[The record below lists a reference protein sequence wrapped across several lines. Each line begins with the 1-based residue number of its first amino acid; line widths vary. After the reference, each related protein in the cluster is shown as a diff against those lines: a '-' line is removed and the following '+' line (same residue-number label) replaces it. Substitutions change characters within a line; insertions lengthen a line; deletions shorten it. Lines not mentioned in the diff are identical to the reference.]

1 MTEPDRPPRVC
12 AKLPKPLGEMTE
24 DELDEW
30 CTAFVSTL
38 PEAAGVSFAT
48 EAEEPS

>member
-1 MTEPDRPPRVC
+1 VRTPDRSLRVY

-38 PEAAGVSFAT
+38 AEAAGVVFAND
-48 EAEEPS
+48 AEESP